1 MVVAVV
7 PDVAERTV
15 LLVKGSVV
23 ARRSQKQMGLRGQ
36 ELLGG
41 TVAAVETDPVQRTA
55 KSYFVMSIVAVAAAV
70 GVGAVG
76 VVGVGAVGV
85 GAVGVAS
92 DGAVAGG
99 DAVVV
104 VAVYAGALDGS

>member
-76 VVGVGAVGV
+76 VGAVGV

>member
-76 VVGVGAVGV
+76 VGAVGV
-85 GAVGVAS
+85 GVVGVAS